1 MTERQARSI
10 YGDVKIGEFPFSAN
24 GKALIKQQA
33 EGKVKFVAEP
43 EFGEIVGVSMIG
55 PDVTE
60 LIGQAAAIMNGEMTA
75 DMAEH
80 FIAAHP
86 TLSETLHEALLST
99 IGLAVHA

>member
-1 MTERQARSI
+1 
-10 YGDVKIGEFPFSAN
+10 
-24 GKALIKQQA
+24 
-33 EGKVKFVAEP
+33 
-43 EFGEIVGVSMIG
+43 MIG

-99 IGLAVHA
+99 IGLRYMHNKGKSRRMDIRRLLFYC